1 MDTNR
6 VNQTGAGQES
16 APVSLYRSATTS
28 RLILAAA
35 IVALTL
41 ALALAVLVRAFASPS
56 IKDPDYVRPNMRYTC
71 DDFTSQDE
79 AQQLFDQWKDEYP
92 ELLRLDGDDN
102 GIACQDLPTLENL
115 PAVAE
120 RANLLERR
128 RR

>member
-6 VNQTGAGQES
+6 VHQTGADQEF
-16 APVSLYRSATTS
+16 APVSLYRRAVTNRCISAATV
-28 RLILAAA
+28 A
-35 IVALTL
+35 ALTL
-41 ALALAVLVRAFASPS
+41 LLALVLLARAFASPS
-56 IKDPDYVRPNMRYTC
+56 IDDPEYVRPNMRYTC

-79 AQQLFDQWKDEYP
+79 AQWLFDRWKDEYP
-92 ELLRLDGDDN
+92 ELLQLDGDNN
-102 GIACQDLPTLENL
+102 GIACQTLPTLENL